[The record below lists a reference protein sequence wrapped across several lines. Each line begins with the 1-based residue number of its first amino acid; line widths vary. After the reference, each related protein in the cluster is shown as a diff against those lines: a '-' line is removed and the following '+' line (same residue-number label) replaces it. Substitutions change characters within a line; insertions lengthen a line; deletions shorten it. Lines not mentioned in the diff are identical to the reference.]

1 MANSDEN
8 ESEIRMKAVDQ
19 TDLDPEVCCGLLLS
33 QIGMDWWYCPFCGDQ
48 FEHWVIAKVQGEWR

>member
-19 TDLDPEVCCGLLLS
+19 TDLDPEICCGLLLS
-33 QIGMDWWYCPFCGDQ
+33 QIWDDRAYCPFCGESLAWGLLQ
-48 FEHWVIAKVQGEWR
+48 AEG